1 MADSPTA
8 RRHAP
13 HGGQQSP
20 ARGGAHG
27 DTPGRAGEKR
37 EKRRRVDLY
46 YHQTAYYSAEP
57 TEDKSRCSI
66 KVALKV
72 TRRGGQVD
80 TGPNAVAAA
89 ALEAEAAAGRK
100 KKLDAVWTDAEN
112 EQMYRGMQAL
122 SLDL

>member
-1 MADSPTA
+1 
-8 RRHAP
+8 
-13 HGGQQSP
+13 
-20 ARGGAHG
+20 
-27 DTPGRAGEKR
+27 
-37 EKRRRVDLY
+37 V
-46 YHQTAYYSAEP
+46 
-57 TEDKSRCSI
+57 
-66 KVALKV
+66 VLKV